1 MFRRSLFCFF
11 GGRQMKLKLRTF
23 GAITLISLVILGLG
37 VRLTERGNTQLF
49 ELTGRTMGTTYSIK
63 LVEFPEG
70 ISPEHFADSI
80 DTLLYRLDKE
90 LMSTYAPESELS
102 RLNAAAVGLAVTV
115 SNEMI
120 AVLSLAATLSE
131 LTHGAFDVTV
141 GPLVNRWGFGPT
153 KRRTELPSDSELA
166 ALLSRVDYRNIR
178 LDTAANQVTKLAD
191 VAIDLSGIAKGYG
204 VDQVAQFFDDSGID
218 SYFVEIGGELRIK
231 GYKPGQQSWV
241 PAIEKPV
248 DTAPQVHN
256 IFYANG
262 ESIAVAGSGDYRNY
276 FDLDGVH
283 YSHEIDP
290 VTGRPVTHNL
300 AAVYVIDTQAARAD
314 ALATAFMVMGEEAA
328 FVLAQSEGL
337 AVYFISKRVDNDG
350 FEDRYTTEFEHYLKL
365 Q

>member
-1 MFRRSLFCFF
+1 
-11 GGRQMKLKLRTF
+11 MKHKLRAL
-23 GAITLISLVILGLG
+23 GAITLISLVVLSLG
-37 VRLTERGNTQLF
+37 VRLSEQGSAQLF

-70 ISPEHFADSI
+70 LTPEYFSESI

-90 LMSTYAPESELS
+90 LMSTYAPDSELS
-102 RLNAAAVGLAVTV
+102 QLNAAEVGLPVTV
-115 SNEMI
+115 SRELI
-120 AVLSLAATLSE
+120 AVLGLAETLSV
-131 LTHGAFDVTV
+131 LTDGAFDVTV

-153 KRRTELPSDSELA
+153 KRRTELPSESELA
-166 ALLSRVDYRNIR
+166 ALLSHVDYRNIS
-178 LDTAANQVTKLAD
+178 LDTVANQVTKLAD
-191 VAIDLSGIAKGYG
+191 VTIDLSGIAKGYG
-204 VDQVAQFFDDSGID
+204 VDQVAQFFDDSGVQ

-248 DTAPQVHN
+248 DTAPQIHS

-276 FDLDGVH
+276 FDQDGVH

-290 VTGRPVTHNL
+290 ETGRPVTHNL
-300 AAVYVIDTQAARAD
+300 AAVYVIDSQAARAD
-314 ALATAFMVMGEEAA
+314 GLATAFMVMGEEAA
-328 FVLAQSEGL
+328 FALAQSEGL
-337 AVYFISKRVDNDG
+337 AAYFISKRVDKDG
-350 FEDRYTTEFEHYLKL
+350 FEDRYTTEFERYLKL

>member
-1 MFRRSLFCFF
+1 
-11 GGRQMKLKLRTF
+11 MKHKLRAL
-23 GAITLISLVILGLG
+23 GAITLISLVVLSLG
-37 VRLTERGNTQLF
+37 VRLSEQGSAQLF

-70 ISPEHFADSI
+70 LTPEYFSESI

-90 LMSTYAPESELS
+90 LMSTYAPDSELS
-102 RLNAAAVGLAVTV
+102 QLNAAKVGLPVTV
-115 SNEMI
+115 SRELI
-120 AVLSLAATLSE
+120 TVLGLAETLSE
-131 LTHGAFDVTV
+131 LTDGAFDVTV

-153 KRRTELPSDSELA
+153 KRRTELPSESELA
-166 ALLSRVDYRNIR
+166 ALLSRVDYRNIY
-178 LDTAANQVTKLAD
+178 LDTEASQVTKLAD
-191 VAIDLSGIAKGYG
+191 VTIDLSGIAKGYG
-204 VDQVAQFFDDSGID
+204 VDQVAQFFDDSGVQ

-248 DTAPQVHN
+248 DTAPQVHS

-276 FDLDGVH
+276 FDQDGVH

-290 VTGRPVTHNL
+290 ETGRPVTHNL
-300 AAVYVIDTQAARAD
+300 AAVYVIDSLAARAD
-314 ALATAFMVMGEEAA
+314 GLATAFMVMGEEAA
-328 FVLAQSEGL
+328 FALAQSEGL
-337 AVYFISKRVDNDG
+337 AVYFVSKRVDKDG
-350 FEDRYTTEFEHYLKL
+350 FRDRYTTEFEHYLKL

>member
-1 MFRRSLFCFF
+1 
-11 GGRQMKLKLRTF
+11 MKHKLRAL
-23 GAITLISLVILGLG
+23 GAITLISLVVLSLG
-37 VRLTERGNTQLF
+37 VRLSEQGSAQLF

-70 ISPEHFADSI
+70 LTPEYFSESI

-90 LMSTYAPESELS
+90 LMSTYAPDSELS
-102 RLNAAAVGLAVTV
+102 QLNAAKVGLPVTV
-115 SNEMI
+115 SRELI
-120 AVLSLAATLSE
+120 TVLGLAETLSE
-131 LTHGAFDVTV
+131 LTDGAFDVTV

-153 KRRTELPSDSELA
+153 KRRTELPSESELA
-166 ALLSRVDYRNIR
+166 ALLSRVDYRNIY
-178 LDTAANQVTKLAD
+178 LDTEASQVTKLAD
-191 VAIDLSGIAKGYG
+191 VTIDLSGIAKGYG
-204 VDQVAQFFDDSGID
+204 VDQVAQFFDDSGVQ

-248 DTAPQVHN
+248 DTAPQVHS

-276 FDLDGVH
+276 FDQDGVH

-290 VTGRPVTHNL
+290 ETGRPVTHNL
-300 AAVYVIDTQAARAD
+300 AAVYVIDSLAARAD
-314 ALATAFMVMGEEAA
+314 GLATAFMVMGEEAA
-328 FVLAQSEGL
+328 FALAQSEGL
-337 AVYFISKRVDNDG
+337 AVYFVSKRVDKDG